1 MDGRCRGGVGTLE
14 DMSVTTDHGRDLDP
28 TDLPTPGSSTEQP
41 TGTTPGRAAELE
53 SFRIAPAAE
62 VAPTS
67 RRAAREAEAAAAKAR
82 QRRQPRAAERPA
94 GRPAQA
100 KAKPRATR
108 SQRNVRGIAVMLLMV
123 PALFLTVALPHT
135 AGSFGSGPSAAAAAA
150 DELAKLKL
158 EQAQGVT
165 VASGAPA
172 QTVERDDYT
181 ATSGAELR
189 RAEIAQNYEAYSGPT
204 AAQYLENP
212 AYPNFSL
219 SEVVNVGLQ
228 YVGVPYVYG
237 GATPAGFD
245 CSGFVKYVYAQF
257 GVDLPHSVP
266 AQAAR
271 GTVISAADAQPG
283 DLVIWSDHGHDGI
296 YMGNGN
302 VLHAPN
308 PSKSV
313 MVRPLYSFESVYYV
327 RIGI

>member
-1 MDGRCRGGVGTLE
+1 MDGRCFGGVGTLE
-14 DMSVTTDHGRDLDP
+14 ELSVTNDHGRDLDP
-28 TDLPTPGSSTEQP
+28 TDLTNPGGSNEQP
-41 TGTTPGRAAELE
+41 TPNLTAASDLE
-53 SFRIAPAAE
+53 RFRIAPATDI
-62 VAPTS
+62 APIS
-67 RRAAREAEAAAAKAR
+67 RRAAREAAAVAKPR
-82 QRRQPRAAERPA
+82 QRRQSRAASRPA
-94 GRPAQA
+94 P
-100 KAKPRATR
+100 KAEKARSPRR
-108 SQRNVRGIAVMLLMV
+108 SGKQRNVRGIAVMLLMV

-150 DELAKLKL
+150 EELAQLKL

-165 VASGAPA
+165 VASGAA
-172 QTVERDDYT
+172 VQTVERDDYT

-189 RAEIAQNYEAYSGPT
+189 RAEIAQSYSAYTGPT
-204 AAQYLENP
+204 AAEYLANP
-212 AYPNFSL
+212 AYPSFSL

-245 CSGFVKYVYAQF
+245 CSGFIKYVYAQF

-266 AQAAR
+266 AQAAM
-271 GTVISAADAQPG
+271 GTVISAEDAQPG

-302 VLHAPN
+302 ILHAPN